1 LIKKLL
7 LIFLITAGLYF
18 AKEFLIPISIAGILA
33 TLFLPFSKWMESKKV
48 PRGLAVFICLLGLLL
63 FIAAIG
69 ALIGWQVSA
78 LLEDVALIKSKF
90 FEITSKLQ
98 QSIFYH
104 FGISLS
110 EQSQLLKNQQS
121 SVTAMIESLAGSLS
135 SVGTGAVLTFVYVYF
150 LLYYRTHIKSFILQL
165 SPSDQLQE
173 TEQVILRAAN
183 VSQQYLVGMAK
194 MIVCLWIMYGI
205 GFSILGVK
213 NAIFFA
219 VLCGLLEI
227 VPFIGNI
234 TGTVITVLVTTV
246 NGGSPA
252 MLGGIVVTYGIVQLI
267 QGWVLESLILG
278 PQVKI
283 NPLFTIIALVIG
295 NIIWGIPG
303 IVLAIPLMAMF
314 KILCDHIDSLKPY
327 GFLIGET
334 SSATST
340 PGFIT
345 KIKTWITKIRRKT

>member
-1 LIKKLL
+1 
-7 LIFLITAGLYF
+7 
-18 AKEFLIPISIAGILA
+18 
-33 TLFLPFSKWMESKKV
+33 MESKKV

-69 ALIGWQVSA
+69 ALVGWQVSA

-165 SPSDQLQE
+165 SPSDQQQE

-314 KILCDHIDSLKPY
+314 KILCDHIDSLKSY